1 MTSMHL
7 AYVYPIPD
15 KTAFGR
21 CLSKKAEE
29 VMFMFFLS
37 SNRFEILQTLI
48 QTILR
53 SQQ

>member
-1 MTSMHL
+1 MHL
-7 AYVYPIPD
+7 AYVYPFPD

-29 VMFMFFLS
+29 EVMFMLFLS